1 ELTVTEDP
9 SFLDYEQIVTER
21 TYKIDYQCID
31 KDDISLDD
39 IIKFY
44 FFSNNKEKM
53 DNWHQY
59 LIKHFTTSKGF
70 QVYQTSNH
78 NSEIMVY
85 GTNKATGLEILTK
98 EMNISLEDI
107 HDFGDSM
114 NDISI
119 F

>member
-1 ELTVTEDP
+1 E
-9 SFLDYEQIVTER
+9 
-21 TYKIDYQCID
+21 
-31 KDDISLDD
+31 DDISLDD

-85 GTNKATGLEILTK
+85 GTNKATDLKILTK
-98 EMNISLEDI
+98 EMNISIENI
-107 HDFGDSM
+107 HGVADSM
-114 NDISI
+114 NDTSMFEVDGKSTALYNGLDIIIAFSDDI
-119 F
+119 T